1 MGAGGLYLGGILG
14 HWTSEHCR
22 FPKSWGIPPIAGLDG
37 VFRGKSEKN
46 MDENWGYLH
55 FRKPPFSIVYLCHP
69 LSVFLQPMWHVDL
82 WRDTEDTTWKC
93 AHTHTHCNVQVLPK
107 RRFRWKDCW
116 EENPTGSLVEDC
128 WHFFVVRVVH
138 SGWAKFLALKFW
150 LWLKDRTFSG
160 VKPSKKD
167 QRCCQLQRS
176 RLQWR
181 PRPTVGRWVGAIC
194 TVRLE
199 RAGRRKASRW
209 HCLAPLKK
217 TISKLF
223 VWKTCLQAA
232 KHSQVVVDLEAQIG
246 TAP

>member
-1 MGAGGLYLGGILG
+1 MERYRRHHLKVRA
-14 HWTSEHCR
+14 
-22 FPKSWGIPPIAGLDG
+22 
-37 VFRGKSEKN
+37 
-46 MDENWGYLH
+46 
-55 FRKPPFSIVYLCHP
+55 
-69 LSVFLQPMWHVDL
+69 
-82 WRDTEDTTWKC
+82 
-93 AHTHTHCNVQVLPK
+93 HTHCNVQVLPK

-232 KHSQVVVDLEAQIG
+232 KHSQVVVDLDAQIG